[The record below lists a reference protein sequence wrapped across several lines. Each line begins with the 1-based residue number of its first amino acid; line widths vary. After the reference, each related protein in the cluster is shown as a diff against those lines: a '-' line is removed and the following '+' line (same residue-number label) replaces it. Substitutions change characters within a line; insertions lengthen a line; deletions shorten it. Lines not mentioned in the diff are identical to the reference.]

1 MTPQHTACALAH
13 LRADLAAEAQ
23 HVDLLDDA
31 LRQTT
36 CVRRADGLPV
46 DALPEA
52 FRSVFVLRAVEG
64 FGFLMVVLPGP
75 GLIRRLVVPER
86 LALVD
91 VRDMDLDHRAFIGI
105 QRIQDRNRGVGI
117 GPRIYDDPGT
127 GSARIMDPVDQLAF
141 VVRLPAVDLD
151 AEPLRLAM
159 AGSL

>member
-52 FRSVFVLRAVEG
+52 WDDAAEW
-64 FGFLMVVLPGP
+64 PHP
-75 GLIRRLVVPER
+75 K
-86 LALVD
+86 LALGLYLCA
-91 VRDMDLDHRAFIGI
+91 MLSAIIACAFW
-105 QRIQDRNRGVGI
+105 
-117 GPRIYDDPGT
+117 PMLAT
-127 GSARIMDPVDQLAF
+127 G
-141 VVRLPAVDLD
+141 
-151 AEPLRLAM
+151 
-159 AGSL
+159 